1 MTNRLKHSHT
11 YTLSLF
17 RSLTVLENSF
27 IHINTK
33 PSFVKLTHASLS
45 RFCALSGQFT
55 EDGSFIGQYVPGKLQ
70 PPVSPQP
77 LNNTASAHQQQQQ
90 SPSQPA
96 VGVTAGAG
104 SSSSGGSGGSA
115 AGAGGGAS
123 SAANT
128 AAVATYV

>member
-1 MTNRLKHSHT
+1 M
-11 YTLSLF
+11 
-17 RSLTVLENSF
+17 LENSF

-33 PSFVKLTHASLS
+33 PNFVKLTHASLS

-77 LNNTASAHQQQQQ
+77 LNNTASAHQQQ

-96 VGVTAGAG
+96 AGVAAGAG
-104 SSSSGGSGGSA
+104 SSSGGSGGST

>member
-1 MTNRLKHSHT
+1 M
-11 YTLSLF
+11 
-17 RSLTVLENSF
+17 LENSF

-45 RFCALSGQFT
+45 LSLFCALSGQFT

-77 LNNTASAHQQQQQ
+77 LNNTASAHQQQ

-96 VGVTAGAG
+96 AGVAAGAG
-104 SSSSGGSGGSA
+104 SNSGGGSGGSA